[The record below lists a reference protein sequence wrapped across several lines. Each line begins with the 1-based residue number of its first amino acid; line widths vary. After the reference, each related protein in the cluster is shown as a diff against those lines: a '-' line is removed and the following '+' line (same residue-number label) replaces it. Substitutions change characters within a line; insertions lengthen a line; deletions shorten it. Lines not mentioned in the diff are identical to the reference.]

1 MDKEISKKSET
12 IIRKQTETEKIEI
25 SSDLSAVG
33 KGKIRYIAG
42 ACIQRIG
49 KRIHE
54 SVLRKVGKTSKKST
68 IIRKLEYKKQ
78 SFLKN
83 FRVSK
88 QDVNNNQDSIAE
100 IEFKHGPSRGLT
112 IDGDPVYDFF
122 VQLNSVVQKN
132 LTPEHFHLYHENLHN
147 KCRNAV
153 DTDDSLAKKWIS
165 LFGNVDDNEI
175 ENVIFLTLIM
185 ELFQDLTEH
194 FVRNSFVDAL
204 RNFKRTVPRKKKQ
217 ALRNKI
223 PALCERDSASAKKST
238 VTVDTC
244 TEESEIY
251 TCKLCNLECKW
262 IQH

>member
-1 MDKEISKKSET
+1 MDREISKKSET
-12 IIRKQTETEKIEI
+12 IIRKQTEETEKIEI

-49 KRIHE
+49 KRIRE

-78 SFLKN
+78 SLLKN

-88 QDVNNNQDSIAE
+88 QDVNNNQDSMAE
-100 IEFKHGPSRGLT
+100 IEFKQGPSRGLT
-112 IDGDPVYDFF
+112 IVSDPVYDFF

-153 DTDDSLAKKWIS
+153 DTDDNVAEKWIF

-175 ENVIFLTLIM
+175 ENEIFMTLIM
-185 ELFQDLTEH
+185 ELFQDVTEH
-194 FVRNSFVDAL
+194 FV
-204 RNFKRTVPRKKKQ
+204 RNFKRTVPREKK
-217 ALRNKI
+217 AG
-223 PALCERDSASAKKST
+223 
-238 VTVDTC
+238 
-244 TEESEIY
+244 TE
-251 TCKLCNLECKW
+251 N
-262 IQH
+262 